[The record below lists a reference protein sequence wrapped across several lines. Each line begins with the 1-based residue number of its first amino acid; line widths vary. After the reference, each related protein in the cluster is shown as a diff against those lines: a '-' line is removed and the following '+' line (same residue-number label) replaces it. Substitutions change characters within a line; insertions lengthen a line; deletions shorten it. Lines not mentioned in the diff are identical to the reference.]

1 MSQIA
6 SSASRLLVR
15 CDVGPAYGV
24 GHLMRCVALAE
35 EFAARGHEVVFSAA
49 VEDVPFALEQV
60 RRRGFRWVDP
70 PDSVDG
76 LVEQAR
82 AADAVVID
90 SYVLPREAYS
100 AVRRVRPTLAIV
112 DGDPSGKDGHVLVD
126 QNIGA
131 EEDDWPLPEGAV
143 RLAGL
148 DYALMRDEIRDAR
161 TARHDPA
168 TGAVRVFAFFGGTD
182 AFGAAP
188 VRDPRPGRD
197 RRGLR
202 PPGGRRHRRAARGAV
217 RRSPRRPGSRSPSS
231 SRRTRSRPR

>member
-1 MSQIA
+1 M
-6 SSASRLLVR
+6 
-15 CDVGPAYGV
+15 
-24 GHLMRCVALAE
+24 
-35 EFAARGHEVVFSAA
+35 
-49 VEDVPFALEQV
+49 
-60 RRRGFRWVDP
+60 
-70 PDSVDG
+70 DG

-90 SYVLPREAYS
+90 SYVLPRDAYS

-131 EEDDWPLPEGAV
+131 EDDDWPLPEGAV

-148 DYALMRDEIRDAR
+148 DYALMRDEIRAR
-161 TARHDPA
+161 PDRPPTTRP

-188 VRDPRPGRD
+188 VADPRPGRD
-197 RRGLR
+197 RRRLR
-202 PPGGRRHRRAARGAV
+202 PAGGRRHRRAARRAV
-217 RRSPRRPGSRSPSS
+217 RRSPPVRASRSPSS
-231 SRRTRSRPR
+231 SRRTRSPTR